1 MTVMVTM
8 ISVMTVTVTVMV
20 TVIVRSNA
28 DLLKRRAKLFLENAW
43 WVKLM
48 KHLMLS

>member
-8 ISVMTVTVTVMV
+8 VRVMTVTVTVIV

-28 DLLKRRAKLFLENAW
+28 DLLKKRAKLFWENAW
-43 WVKLM
+43 WVKL
-48 KHLMLS
+48 L